1 MKPVRKFTQI
11 KKNAELIRTVSI
23 ASASIDDIGWI
34 AQLESELFTGADVI
48 PVEQLMEWY
57 KINQTGFFIFKTE
70 DGKRIGHI
78 DILPLRPQIIESI
91 LEGELIER
99 EIKGEYLYTPNEKN
113 LIKNLYIECVAI
125 KPTGRIRAIALQ
137 VFLSGF
143 GAIVGNICPVDN
155 IEKIFAVA
163 ATKQG
168 EQIMKNFGFTVAHEE
183 TKRKD
188 GHKLF
193 VGDMKTLRLR
203 VSNQS

>member
-1 MKPVRKFTQI
+1 MKPVRKFSDI
-11 KKNAELIRTVSI
+11 KKNAELIKAVNI
-23 ASASIDDIGWI
+23 YSASIDDIEWI
-34 AQLESELFTGADVI
+34 AQLEAELFTGKDVI

-91 LEGELIER
+91 LIGELIER
-99 EIKGEYLYTPNEKN
+99 EIKGEYLYTPNEKS

-137 VFLSGF
+137 AFLSGF

-168 EQIMKNFGFTVAHEE
+168 EQFMKNFGFTCVQEE
-183 TKRKD
+183 AKRKD
-188 GHKLF
+188 GHRLF
-193 VGDMKTLRLR
+193 VGDMKTLLLR
-203 VSNQS
+203 IPDQS

>member
-1 MKPVRKFTQI
+1 MKPIRKFSDI
-11 KKNAELIRTVSI
+11 IKNAEPINAVNVYP
-23 ASASIDDIGWI
+23 ASIDDIGWI
-34 AQLESELFTGADVI
+34 AQLESELFTGKDVI
-48 PVEQLMEWY
+48 PVEQLLEWY

-78 DILPLRPQIIESI
+78 DILPLRPQIIKSI
-91 LEGELIER
+91 LAGELIER
-99 EIKGEYLYTPNEKN
+99 EIKGIYLYTPNEKN

-137 VFLSGF
+137 SFLSNF
-143 GAIVGNICPVDN
+143 SSMVSNICPVDN

-168 EQIMKNFGFTVAHEE
+168 EQFMKNFGFTVAQEE
-183 TKRKD
+183 DKRKD

-193 VGDMKTLRLR
+193 VGDMKTLLLR
-203 VSNQS
+203 IPDQS